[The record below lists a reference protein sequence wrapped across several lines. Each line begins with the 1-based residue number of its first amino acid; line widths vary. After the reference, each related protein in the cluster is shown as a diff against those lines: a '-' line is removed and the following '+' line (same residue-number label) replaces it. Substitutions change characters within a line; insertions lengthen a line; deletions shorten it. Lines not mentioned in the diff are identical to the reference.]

1 MNDGYSTGRLPKNKL
16 KVIFITILTTN
27 LAKSVKIENSF
38 SLGHFVDLSFRGEKN
53 AGPLPWHLGS

>member
-16 KVIFITILTTN
+16 KVIFITILTN

-38 SLGHFVDLSFRGEKN
+38 SLGHFVDLSFCGEKY